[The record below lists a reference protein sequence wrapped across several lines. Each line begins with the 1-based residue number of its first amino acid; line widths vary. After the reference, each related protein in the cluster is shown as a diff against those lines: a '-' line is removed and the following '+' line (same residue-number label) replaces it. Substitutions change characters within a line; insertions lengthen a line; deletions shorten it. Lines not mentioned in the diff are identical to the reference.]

1 MTAGRWQRLAALSTV
16 LALLGG
22 CQSVSSATP
31 TAGSPTPSAAAATP
45 SDTATSSITPTAS
58 ATGAAGPWLPA
69 GTMAVGRA
77 SPHAALLGDG
87 RVLVLGDDNAMAVP
101 DDSAVAELW
110 DPATQGWRTTVA
122 LNAPRAGF
130 VEVGLED
137 GRVLVAGGLDQAA
150 TGCDG
155 GGFGA
160 PGSQESF
167 SSTYLFDAPSGGG
180 AWTKAGLLGTARTD
194 AAAALLADGRVLV
207 AGGYFYTGNTE
218 GAFTTPRGVLAA
230 YPSDVLLPPAGIAMA
245 TAELFDPATGTWSST
260 GALRYARFGA
270 AAVTLTDGRVL
281 VVGSDDGANGQVAK
295 VADGAYDS
303 AEIYD
308 PATGHFSLTGSLPAI
323 DRTAFARFGA
333 LPDGSPQVDL
343 NGTLVALKDG
353 GALLIGRD
361 DFWKHQGDIIRSF
374 RFNGATGQWTDLGQA
389 WATGYD
395 PLHDVEW
402 TTPGDPLGDRALVAQ
417 LADGRVL
424 VAGGLSATDAS
435 LATAELFDPAANAWS
450 SLPPMPEARV
460 GGAAVP
466 LRDGS
471 VLLVGGFNDAVQPG
485 VCDQPGGLTSTVRF
499 VPQP

>member
-1 MTAGRWQRLAALSTV
+1 MRAGGWQRLAALSTV

-22 CQSVSSATP
+22 CQGVSSATP
-31 TAGSPTPSAAAATP
+31 TAGSPNPSTAATTPSA
-45 SDTATSSITPTAS
+45 TATQSVTPTAS
-58 ATGAAGPWLPA
+58 ATGVAGPWRPA

-77 SPHAALLGDG
+77 TPHAVLLGDG
-87 RVLVLGDDNAMAVP
+87 RVLVLGDDNGMAVP
-101 DDSAVAELW
+101 GDSAVAELW
-110 DPATQGWRTTVA
+110 DPATQGWLTTAA
-122 LNAPRAGF
+122 LNAPRGGF
-130 VEVGLED
+130 VEVGLND
-137 GRVLVAGGLDQAA
+137 GRALVAGGLDQAA

-167 SSTYLFDAPSGGG
+167 SSAYLFDARSSSG
-180 AWTKAGLLGTARTD
+180 AWTKTGLLGTARTD
-194 AAAALLADGRVLV
+194 AAAAVLADGRVLV

-218 GAFTTPRGVLAA
+218 GAFTTPHGVLAL

-281 VVGSDDGANGQVAK
+281 VVGSDDGTNGQVAK

-308 PATGHFSLTGSLPAI
+308 PTTGRFSLTGSLPAI
-323 DRTAFARFGA
+323 DRAPFVKLGG
-333 LPDGSPQVDL
+333 LPDGTPQLDL
-343 NGTLVALKDG
+343 NGTLVALQDG

-374 RFNGATGQWTDLGQA
+374 RFNGAKGTWTEVGTP

-402 TTPGDPLGDRALVAQ
+402 TSPGEPMGDRALVAR

-424 VAGGLSATDAS
+424 VAGGLDATGAS
-435 LATAELFDPAANAWS
+435 VATAEVFDPATNAWS
-450 SLPPMPEARV
+450 SLPNLPEPRA
-460 GGAAVP
+460 GGEAVA
-466 LRDGS
+466 LKDGS
-471 VLLVGGFNDAVQPG
+471 VLLVGGFNDAAQPG